1 MEEAVQSSSSTEKQG
16 KASCPPAIR
25 PLMIETLTRGGVLLV
40 FFDYRGRI
48 LWANRAFSEAM
59 KLESDATG
67 VAFQSLLDASSARLF
82 EQLDIT
88 KNGRKDP
95 LDLRHPTASGHLTI
109 KYQFIRMSEG
119 RLAAIGI
126 DRTAETELI
135 DQMSALID
143 DLHREIA
150 HREELSRELERMA
163 ITDFLTG
170 LANRRQFDK
179 VLNDEWGRTCR
190 YRTDF
195 ALLLIDLDH
204 FKSVND
210 RFGHQAGDQVLKE
223 VAAAITSEVRAED
236 VVARYGGE
244 EFAVIALAAK
254 AEDGYELGERLRLK
268 VQGAVMP
275 ASVPRLTITVGV
287 ASTRDMPPGAPLA
300 ELIACADAALYRG
313 KQNGRNRVEG
323 REKSAVD
330 S

>member
-1 MEEAVQSSSSTEKQG
+1 
-16 KASCPPAIR
+16 
-25 PLMIETLTRGGVLLV
+25 MIETLTQGGVLLV
-40 FFDYRGRI
+40 FLDTGGRI
-48 LWANRAFSEAM
+48 LWANRAFLEAM
-59 KLESDATG
+59 KVGAEASG
-67 VAFQSLLDASSARLF
+67 VVFHSLLDAGSARLF
-82 EQLDIT
+82 QQLDIT
-88 KNGRKDP
+88 RSGRKDP

-109 KYQFIRMSEG
+109 KYQFIGMSGG
-119 RLAAIGI
+119 RIAAIGI

-150 HREELSRELERMA
+150 HREELSKELERMA

-179 VLNDEWGRTCR
+179 VLNDEWGRTRR

-195 ALLLIDLDH
+195 SLLLIDLDH

-210 RFGHQAGDQVLKE
+210 RFGHQAGDEVLKE
-223 VAAAITSEVRAED
+223 VASSIMAEVRAED

-244 EFAVIALAAK
+244 EFAVIALGAK
-254 AEDGYELGERLRLK
+254 AQDGFELGERLRLK
-268 VQGAVMP
+268 IQGRAMP
-275 ASVPRLTITVGV
+275 ASVPSMTITVGIASSRDLPPDAGLADLV
-287 ASTRDMPPGAPLA
+287 AS
-300 ELIACADAALYRG
+300 ADAALYRG

-323 REKSAVD
+323 KEKSTVD